1 MGRDTSDVDLRPD
14 EAPRWLRPLI
24 DQLAASDHSG
34 RVRKM
39 LASRVPQRDR
49 ADEAA
54 VLIVFTGD
62 PHAETTPE
70 DAAVLITHRHPKLR
84 SHSGQM
90 AFPGGKIDPE
100 DAGPVDAAL
109 REATEETGLERH
121 RVTSLAVFDAVT
133 TGGSLKRVRPV
144 VAYAADPGEVYP
156 ASEVETDDVFFVPL
170 RDLVAPENRITV
182 GWRGW
187 TGPAFHVG
195 CYLVWG
201 FTGVLLSV
209 VLEFGGWA
217 RPYDEDTVHSLE
229 DTLAQSCNGEQ

>member
-1 MGRDTSDVDLRPD
+1 MGRDTGDVDLRPD
-14 EAPRWLRPLI
+14 AAPRWLRPLL
-24 DQLAASDHSG
+24 DQLGRSDHAG

-39 LASRVPQRDR
+39 LASRVPQRGGED
-49 ADEAA
+49 DAA
-54 VLIVFTGD
+54 VLIVFTGN
-62 PHAETTPE
+62 PHAAATPE
-70 DAAVLITHRHPKLR
+70 DAAVLITHRHPNLR

-109 REATEETGLERH
+109 REATEETGLERD
-121 RVTSLAVFDAVT
+121 RVTPLAVFNAVT
-133 TGGSLKRVRPV
+133 TGGSRKRVRPV
-144 VAYAADPGEVYP
+144 VAYAADPGDVYP

-201 FTGVLLSV
+201 FTGVLLGV
-209 VLEFGGWA
+209 VLEFGGWV

-229 DTLAQSCNGEQ
+229 DTLAQSYNGEQ